1 MAPLCWMCSAF
12 LLVAHLAF
20 AEGVVT
26 CSSSDLQRVLGDYSA
41 ICSGFFSDA
50 FSLTSE
56 LGNYVHLL
64 NLTALQLS
72 TAVRRVQQVLLI
84 FSYSNIFIFILKY
97 IHIHFNFKYI
107 SLSAYSEVLRP
118 GFPQS
123 SNHPSPRAFRSDK
136 LSHWFGFLCGL
147 FLDKCCLCHHYCPTL
162 SLPSGCLLL
171 RRPVKAI
178 VRLHELAGNYQLNT
192 SIN

>member
-72 TAVRRVQQVLLI
+72 TAVRSVQQVLLI

-123 SNHPSPRAFRSDK
+123 SDHPSPGAFRSHK
-136 LSHWFGFLCGL
+136 LSHWFGSFCGL
-147 FLDKCCLCHHYCPTL
+147 FLDQYCLCHLDYPTP
-162 SLPSGCLLL
+162 SIPSGCLLL
-171 RRPVKAI
+171 RWSVKAF
-178 VRLHELAGNYQLNT
+178 VRVP
-192 SIN
+192 